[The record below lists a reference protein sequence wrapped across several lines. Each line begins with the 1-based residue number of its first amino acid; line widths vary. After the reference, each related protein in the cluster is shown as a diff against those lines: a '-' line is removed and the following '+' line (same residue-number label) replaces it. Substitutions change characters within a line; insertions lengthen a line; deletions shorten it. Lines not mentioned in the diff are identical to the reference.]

1 VNALAA
7 QRALGS
13 DQFDL
18 RPVLLVIGVL
28 LTTLAVFMLPSM
40 VADLVVGNRDW
51 IVFMLAGSVTLFV
64 GVSLILGNRRAAVTT
79 IGTRQAFILTTSVWV
94 TLTVFASLPF
104 VYAELEMR
112 PVDAFFEAMSG
123 ITTTGSTVMTGL
135 DAAPPGILLWRSVL
149 QWLGGIGIIVMGV
162 AVLPLLSVGGMQLF
176 RTESSDRSDK
186 IFARAG
192 QLASAIGLVYLVFTV
207 ACGAA
212 YWAGGMDLFDAA
224 NHAMTTVAT
233 GGYSTRDG
241 SIGAFDGDII
251 EWAAVFFMLTGS
263 IPFVLYI
270 QTLAGEPDTL
280 ARDTQVR
287 WFVGI
292 VLGTWA
298 LLTLELITTDG
309 ESLTEALRH
318 AAFNATAVIT
328 GTGYASTNYNAWGPL
343 PVALFFF
350 LMCVGGCTGSTT
362 GGIKVFR
369 FAVLYAIA
377 RTQVLRLIQPS
388 GVILTTYQGRPL
400 SDAAA
405 ISVMAFFFLFALSF
419 SVLTLALSFVG
430 LDYLTAMSASIS
442 ALANVGPG
450 LGATIGPTANYAT
463 LPDTAKWLLAAGMLL
478 GRLELFTILVL
489 FTPAFWRR

>member
-1 VNALAA
+1 
-7 QRALGS
+7 
-13 DQFDL
+13 
-18 RPVLLVIGVL
+18 
-28 LTTLAVFMLPSM
+28 
-40 VADLVVGNRDW
+40 
-51 IVFMLAGSVTLFV
+51 
-64 GVSLILGNRRAAVTT
+64 
-79 IGTRQAFILTTSVWV
+79 
-94 TLTVFASLPF
+94 
-104 VYAELEMR
+104 
-112 PVDAFFEAMSG
+112 
-123 ITTTGSTVMTGL
+123 
-135 DAAPPGILLWRSVL
+135 
-149 QWLGGIGIIVMGV
+149 
-162 AVLPLLSVGGMQLF
+162 
-176 RTESSDRSDK
+176 
-186 IFARAG
+186 
-192 QLASAIGLVYLVFTV
+192 
-207 ACGAA
+207 
-212 YWAGGMDLFDAA
+212 
-224 NHAMTTVAT
+224 
-233 GGYSTRDG
+233 
-241 SIGAFDGDII
+241 
-251 EWAAVFFMLTGS
+251 MLTGS